1 MVEIKQFAR
10 NLYYPQKKEG
20 FNTIVM
26 IDNTFMHYPYSDN
39 RADAIKEGVLKAK
52 EYQRE
57 RRKGIR
63 VYVYDYSTDNLEE
76 IDFTTFY

>member
-39 RADAIKEGVLKAK
+39 RTDAIKEGVLKAK

-63 VYVYDYSTDNLEE
+63 VYVYDYSTGNLEE

>member
-1 MVEIKQFAR
+1 MIEIKQFAR
-10 NLYYPQKKEG
+10 NLYDPPKREG

-26 IDNTFMHYPYSDN
+26 IGNTFMYYPYSDN
-39 RADAIKEGVLKAK
+39 RPDAIKDGVLKAK

>member
-1 MVEIKQFAR
+1 MIEIKQFAR
-10 NLYYPQKKEG
+10 DLYYPPKTEG

-26 IDNTFMHYPYSDN
+26 IGNTFMHYPYSDN
-39 RADAIKEGVLKAK
+39 RADAIKAGVLKAK
-52 EYQRE
+52 GYQSEGRQ
-57 RRKGIR
+57 GIR